1 MQAMATAIG
10 VDDEEHWTF
19 LWHFGKIRNV
29 ICDFAVESWLEEL
42 PGFVNNLESCLW
54 KYGVVVILCTTT
66 KIRENV

>member
-42 PGFVNNLESCLW
+42 PGFVNNLESCL
-54 KYGVVVILCTTT
+54 
-66 KIRENV
+66 